1 MHDNDHTPLPFD
13 VSQLATMRDRGA
25 RERVRLLE
33 QEMRDRTEREESVY
47 RDIRAIKWT
56 LRLAAP
62 VLVALLAI
70 LPWALPWMVK
80 QTVRDSL
87 IELGVL
93 KTVGAW
99 GASK

>member
-1 MHDNDHTPLPFD
+1 MRERDLTPVPYD
-13 VSQLATMRDRGA
+13 VSQDTTVRDRVA

-33 QEMRDRTEREESVY
+33 KEMRDRTEREESVY

-99 GASK
+99 GTNK